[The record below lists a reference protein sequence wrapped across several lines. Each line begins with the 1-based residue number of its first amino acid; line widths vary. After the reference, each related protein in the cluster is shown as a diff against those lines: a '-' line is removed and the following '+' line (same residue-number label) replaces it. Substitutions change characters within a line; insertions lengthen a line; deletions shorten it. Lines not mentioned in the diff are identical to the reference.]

1 MKIKVKFSNLLPHKV
16 MELYRAS
23 RTIKRILFRPVSDRK
38 HKRIYL
44 RLLNSKFPDL
54 KPDSTTSSVLDLGA
68 NLGHFSAAVRDLGFA
83 VKAVEP
89 HPFAFSYLESR
100 FKHIKDVT
108 LINKAIA
115 GETETV
121 FLQLHP
127 DHSKDP
133 LATSLSA
140 SLIESKFHDKHEQI
154 EVGVINF
161 SDFFKNGEHYD
172 LVKIDIEGA
181 EMFLFQQI
189 LENAPQIR
197 RLLLET
203 HSRFMGDSAFADEYE
218 RQLMQ
223 LEAFIAS
230 NNLETLWFTDWV

>member
-1 MKIKVKFSNLLPHKV
+1 MNIKVKLTILLPNKV

-23 RTIKRILFRPVSDRK
+23 RKFKRILFRPAFDRK

-44 RLLNSKFPDL
+44 RLLKSKFPDL
-54 KPDSTTSSVLDLGA
+54 KPDSTNSLVLDLGA
-68 NLGHFSAAVRDLGFA
+68 NLGHFSAAVQDLGFA

-89 HPFAFSYLESR
+89 HPFAFRYLESR
-100 FKHIKDVT
+100 FKQSKDVT

-115 GETETV
+115 LEEETV
-121 FLQLHP
+121 FLQVHP

-133 LATSLSA
+133 LVTSLSA
-140 SLIESKFHDKHEQI
+140 SLIESKFHEKHEQI
-154 EVGVINF
+154 EVDVIHF
-161 SDFFKNGEHYD
+161 SDLFKNGEHYD

-181 EMFLFQQI
+181 EIFLFQQI
-189 LENAPQIR
+189 LENAPHIR

-203 HSRFMGDSAFADEYE
+203 HSRFMGSSAFAEEYE

-223 LEAFIAS
+223 LETFIVN